1 MNELRTF
8 QTKIMTAKRELKEV
22 YYTTRNADSKADA
35 KELVVASIT
44 LQKTVED
51 LITLRQKTKVAR
63 KLLEDRKATL
73 SLRKWSTG
81 LPKRIKDFK
90 KKKKDMKQEHLHRFQ
105 ESLLAYF
112 DGVVDELNSWIIDIE
127 TLADLPKPPR

>member
-1 MNELRTF
+1 MHELRTF
-8 QTKIMTAKRELKEV
+8 QTKIMTAKRELKES

-105 ESLLAYF
+105 ESLLTYF
-112 DGVVDELNSWIIDIE
+112 DSIVNELNSWIIDIE

>member
-1 MNELRTF
+1 
-8 QTKIMTAKRELKEV
+8 MTAKRELKEV

-105 ESLLAYF
+105 ESLLSYF
-112 DGVVDELNSWIIDIE
+112 DGIVDELNSWIIDIE